1 MNKIVSTERPWQF
14 HNKEELYI
22 PNVLIHYYLLT
33 YALTHLFIQVLSKSY
48 EKSAGNKS
56 LLKALTDDL
65 RASFP
70 SASTT
75 TSFADHEIYDG
86 ISSVGAGFNVDTA
99 SGTHSYSLLLT
110 LTLTHSYSYSLTLTH
125 SLTYSD
131 SLTYSLT
138 HSFREHDNEY
148 LEQYPRLAVVTG
160 HVYLLTNCSVIRY
173 SYC

>member
-1 MNKIVSTERPWQF
+1 MI
-14 HNKEELYI
+14 
-22 PNVLIHYYLLT
+22 
-33 YALTHLFIQVLSKSY
+33 SKSY

-99 SGTHSYSLLLT
+99 SGTHS
-110 LTLTHSYSYSLTLTH
+110 LTHSHTHYYLLTH
-125 SLTYSD
+125 SLTHLLAD
-131 SLTYSLT
+131 SLTY
-138 HSFREHDNEY
+138 
-148 LEQYPRLAVVTG
+148 
-160 HVYLLTNCSVIRY
+160 
-173 SYC
+173 

>member
-1 MNKIVSTERPWQF
+1 MYSHTIT
-14 HNKEELYI
+14 
-22 PNVLIHYYLLT
+22 YLLT
-33 YALTHLFIQVLSKSY
+33 YAPAHLFIQVLSKSY

-110 LTLTHSYSYSLTLTH
+110 H
-125 SLTYSD
+125 

-138 HSFREHDNEY
+138 HS
-148 LEQYPRLAVVTG
+148 
-160 HVYLLTNCSVIRY
+160 LTHSL
-173 SYC
+173 